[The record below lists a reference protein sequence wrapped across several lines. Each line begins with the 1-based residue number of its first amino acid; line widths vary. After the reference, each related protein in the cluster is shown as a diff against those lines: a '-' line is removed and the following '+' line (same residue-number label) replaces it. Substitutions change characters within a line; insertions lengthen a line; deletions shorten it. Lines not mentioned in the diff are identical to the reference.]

1 MAKKNKVINL
11 FGNKNVIPNN
21 TGISYSTLLDKFMA
35 PFENDFPKDSYI
47 EEIFQFALNAW
58 NFGNMSFLMPKTE
71 FEKTMALASA
81 DDGINYP
88 LLKKMISHKAKNY
101 KEFTNFI
108 INFEITEK
116 KGKDVLTVVTQSEEN
131 YLAEMMNSIDNQNEN
146 GDYDENYINRQ
157 AIVLKPLQPFVD
169 WYINLYPNEEVP
181 EFNESNIYLVNE
193 EIVDLELWL
202 KKKFDKFF
210 MLELGDWHLN
220 KKEWPQKRN
229 YKMFKEWFH
238 IEMSTMIYDLVK
250 VPVSKSE

>member
-11 FGNKNVIPNN
+11 FGNKNVIPNT
-21 TGISYSTLLDKFMA
+21 TGISYSSLLDKFMA
-35 PFENDFPKDSYI
+35 PFENDFSKDLYM
-47 EEIFQFALNAW
+47 EEIIEFATSAW
-58 NFGNMSFLMPKTE
+58 NFGNMSLLFPKKE

-81 DDGINYP
+81 DEDINYP
-88 LLKKMISHKAKNY
+88 LLKRMIAHKAKNF

-108 INFEITEK
+108 SDFELTEK
-116 KGKDVLTVVTQSEEN
+116 NGEDILTVVTQSEEN
-131 YLAEMMNSIDNQNEN
+131 YLAEMMNSIDNQYEN
-146 GDYDENYINRQ
+146 GDYDESYINRH

-193 EIVDLELWL
+193 EIDDLELWL

-238 IEMSTMIYDLVK
+238 VEVSTMIYDLVK
-250 VPVSKSE
+250 EPVSKSF